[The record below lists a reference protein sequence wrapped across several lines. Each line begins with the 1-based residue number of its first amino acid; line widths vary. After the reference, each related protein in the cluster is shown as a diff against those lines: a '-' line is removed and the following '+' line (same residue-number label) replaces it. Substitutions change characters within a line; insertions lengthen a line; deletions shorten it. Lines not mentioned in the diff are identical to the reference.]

1 MVYMFIEVSLLKFLK
16 AKSFFLVKIGGR
28 AREVKW
34 WVKVIAIGVETGKF

>member
-1 MVYMFIEVSLLKFLK
+1 LLKSEK
-16 AKSFFLVKIGGR
+16 CFLVKIGGR